1 MVNCESFGLFQ
12 LLKREFYLARDYWP
26 MRRNVY
32 NCPKIQMME
41 IFHRIINPAS
51 TPPSPGATEGNTN
64 NYHQP
69 HHTFNYTAILSIKTK
84 IQCNDD
90 YS

>member
-1 MVNCESFGLFQ
+1 MFTIVQS
-12 LLKREFYLARDYWP
+12 
-26 MRRNVY
+26 
-32 NCPKIQMME
+32 KIQMME

>member
-12 LLKREFYLARDYWP
+12 LLKREFYLARDYW
-26 MRRNVY
+26 RGGNVY
-32 NCPKIQMME
+32 NCPKQDSNDRNIPQNHKPS
-41 IFHRIINPAS
+41 I

-69 HHTFNYTAILSIKTK
+69 HHTFNYTALLSIKTK